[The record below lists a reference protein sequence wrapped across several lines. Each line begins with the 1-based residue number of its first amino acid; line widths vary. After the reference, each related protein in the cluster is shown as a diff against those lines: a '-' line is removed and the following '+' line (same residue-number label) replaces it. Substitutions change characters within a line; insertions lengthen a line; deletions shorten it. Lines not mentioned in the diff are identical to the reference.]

1 MIKTAKG
8 MLVEYALSLPPL
20 LLEFE
25 FNPESL
31 TRSRSVSFDG
41 SALPIIDFTTP
52 GEGNRIGQAASAT
65 AETITFEILLDATDK
80 LSDTSHPMHAV
91 ATVSGVEPE
100 IATLR
105 SMVEPKVNGPGP
117 FQMMASLTG
126 GGAHAHERDEH
137 LSVLL
142 FVWGTHILPV
152 FITSL
157 SIDEQAHLPLAQTL
171 PGQGHDHPAG
181 AGEQQPLLSGGAG
194 AAHDH
199 VGGQSAQPANAVLG
213 EMGDA
218 KKRFQIR
225 KYPTLQ

>member
-1 MIKTAKG
+1 MIKTMKG

-20 LLEFE
+20 VLEFE

-31 TRSRSVSFDG
+31 TRTRTVNFND

-52 GEGNRIGQAASAT
+52 GEGNRIGQAASAV
-65 AETITFEILLDATDK
+65 AESITFEILLDATDK
-80 LSDTSHPMHAV
+80 LSDASHPMHGV
-91 ATVSGVEPE
+91 ALASGVEPE

-117 FQMMASLTG
+117 FQLMSSLTG
-126 GGAHAHERDEH
+126 GGSHAHERDEH

-157 SIDEQAHLPLAQTL
+157 RIEELAHLPVLKPYRAKAVITL
-171 PGQGHDHPAG
+171 KVLESTNPFYQVEQVQRMIMSG
-181 AGEQQPLLSGGAG
+181 ANLLNMPL
-194 AAHDH
+194 
-199 VGGQSAQPANAVLG
+199 P
-213 EMGDA
+213 
-218 KKRFQIR
+218 F
-225 KYPTLQ
+225 

>member
-31 TRSRSVSFDG
+31 TRSRTVSFDS

-52 GEGNRIGQAASAT
+52 GEGNRIGQAASAV
-65 AETITFEILLDATDK
+65 AETITFKILLDATDK

-91 ATVSGVEPE
+91 AVISGVEPE

-157 SIDEQAHLPLAQTL
+157 SIEEKAHLPLLKPYRAEATL
-171 PGQGHDHPAG
+171 
-181 AGEQQPLLSGGAG
+181 
-194 AAHDH
+194 
-199 VGGQSAQPANAVLG
+199 
-213 EMGDA
+213 
-218 KKRFQIR
+218 
-225 KYPTLQ
+225 TLQVLESSNPFYQVEQVQRMIMSAANLLNLPMPF

>member
-1 MIKTAKG
+1 MIKTMKG

-20 LLEFE
+20 VLEFE

-31 TRSRSVSFDG
+31 TRSRTVSFDS

-65 AETITFEILLDATDK
+65 AETITFKILLDATDK
-80 LSDTSHPMHAV
+80 LSDTSHPMHGV
-91 ATVSGVEPE
+91 ALVSGVEPE

-157 SIDEQAHLPLAQTL
+157 SIDEKAHLPLLKPYRAEAT
-171 PGQGHDHPAG
+171 
-181 AGEQQPLLSGGAG
+181 
-194 AAHDH
+194 
-199 VGGQSAQPANAVLG
+199 
-213 EMGDA
+213 
-218 KKRFQIR
+218 I
-225 KYPTLQ
+225 TLQVLESANPFYQVEQVQRMIMSAANLLNLPMPF